1 MKSQSKVRTLVGIG
15 IFSAI
20 VLVLQFFFSTLARIG
35 VFSLT
40 LVLVP
45 IVVGTAI
52 YGWKAGGILGFTFG
66 VAVLLSPD
74 SEPFFAVDP
83 FATILVVL
91 AKGTLCG
98 IAAGLTYKLLERVNS
113 YLAVIAAAIVCP
125 VVNTGIFLLGC
136 QLFFLETVTG
146 WGQQAGFEN
155 VGAYLIFGM
164 VGTNFLIEMAANM
177 VLSPVIRRLIRIG
190 KN

>member
-98 IAAGLTYKLLERVNS
+98 IAAGLTYKLLERVNR
-113 YLAVIAAAIVCP
+113 YLAVIAAALVCP

-146 WGQQAGFEN
+146 WGQEAGFEN

-164 VGTNFLIEMAANM
+164 VGTNFLIELAANM